1 MPGKIKLFIV
11 AGEPSG
17 DIHAANVAAE
27 IAAQLKKNDVA
38 LELSGT
44 GGAALAALGQ
54 VQLAT
59 VSELAVIGFV
69 GVLKRLPFFLR
80 LAGRLEA
87 HIAAERPDLILLMDY
102 TGFNL
107 RFAKRVNKYRVPV
120 VQFAA
125 PQVWIWR
132 YSRVKTLA
140 KYFDKVLC
148 LLPFEE
154 DLLKKEGVKAVYIG
168 HPASDTLTVKCPDR
182 NSFCERFNLAPDK
195 PIIAV
200 APGSRRRE
208 VNYLMPMII
217 SAAKILNAENFSC
230 SFILAKANSVSAEDL
245 TGHMTE
251 RTDIK
256 IADGETPDIFKHA
269 DLIWICSGT
278 ATLEA
283 AILGTPMIILYKAP
297 KLDVLIIKLFTK
309 LRMIGLP
316 NIIAGREI
324 VPEAIEKRCSP
335 EYLIEKTKELLDKND
350 EYRAALAPLK
360 EMFAGHSP
368 LKNAA
373 KEILELIRE
382 QDAFLIKRKE

>member
-1 MPGKIKLFIV
+1 MPNEIKLFIV

-17 DIHAANVAAE
+17 DIHAANVVREMLTRMEAGTVLE
-27 IAAQLKKNDVA
+27 I
-38 LELSGT
+38 SGT

-54 VQLAT
+54 VQIAT

-87 HIAAERPDLILLMDY
+87 HIAEDRPDLILLMDY

-107 RFAKRVNKYRVPV
+107 RFAKRIHKYRIPV

-154 DLLKKEGVKAVYIG
+154 ALLKKEGVKAVYIG
-168 HPASDTLTVKCPDR
+168 HPASDTLTVRCPDR
-182 NSFCERFNLAPDK
+182 KSFCERFNLAPDK

-208 VNYLMPMII
+208 INYLMPVII
-217 SAAKILNAENFSC
+217 SAAKTLKAEDFSC
-230 SFILAKANSVSAEDL
+230 SFILAKANSVSEEDL
-245 TGHMTE
+245 ASYMTE
-251 RTDIK
+251 GIDIK
-256 IADGETPDIFKHA
+256 IADGETPDIFRYA

-297 KLDVLIIKLFTK
+297 KLDVLIIKLLTK

-316 NIIAGREI
+316 NIITGEEI
-324 VPEAIEKRCSP
+324 MPEVIGKLCTP
-335 EYLIEKTKELLDKND
+335 ENLIEKTRELLDKNN
-350 EYRAALAPLK
+350 EYRSALAPLK
-360 EMFAGHSP
+360 DMFAGHSP

-373 KEILELIRE
+373 EEILKLIENAPAPLRC
-382 QDAFLIKRKE
+382 K

>member
-1 MPGKIKLFIV
+1 MPDKIKLFIV

-27 IAAQLKKNDVA
+27 MLNRLKGA
-38 LELSGT
+38 GTSLELSGT

-107 RFAKRVNKYRVPV
+107 RFAKRINKYRIPV

-154 DLLKKEGVKAVYIG
+154 ALLKKEHVKAVYIG
-168 HPASDTLTVKCPDR
+168 HPASDTLTVKSPDR
-182 NSFCERFNLAPDK
+182 KSFCERFNLDPAK
-195 PIIAV
+195 PIIAL

-217 SAAKILNAENFSC
+217 SAAKTLKAENFSC
-230 SFILAKANSVSAEDL
+230 SFILAKANSVATEDL
-245 TGHMTE
+245 AGYMTE
-251 RTDIK
+251 GVDIK
-256 IADGETPDIFKHA
+256 TADGETPDIFKYA

-297 KLDVLIIKLFTK
+297 KLDVFIIKLFTK

-316 NIIAGREI
+316 NIIMGREI
-324 VPEAIEKRCSP
+324 VPEAIEKRCTT

-350 EYRAALAPLK
+350 EYRSALAPLK
-360 EMFAGHSP
+360 EMFAGRSP

-373 KEILELIRE
+373 KEILDIIRE
-382 QDAFLIKRKE
+382 PGQP

>member
-1 MPGKIKLFIV
+1 MPDKIKLFIV

-27 IAAQLKKNDVA
+27 MLNRLKGTGTS

-87 HIAAERPDLILLMDY
+87 YIAAERPDLILLMDY

-107 RFAKRVNKYRVPV
+107 RFAKRINKYRIPV

-154 DLLKKEGVKAVYIG
+154 ALLKKESVKAVYIG
-168 HPASDTLTVKCPDR
+168 HPASDTLTVKSPDR
-182 NSFCERFNLAPDK
+182 KSFCERFNLDPSK
-195 PIIAV
+195 PIIAA

-217 SAAKILNAENFSC
+217 SAAKTLKAENFPC

-245 TGHMTE
+245 AGYMTE
-251 RTDIK
+251 GVDIK
-256 IADGETPDIFKHA
+256 TADGETPDIFKYA

-297 KLDVLIIKLFTK
+297 KLDVIIIKLFTK

-316 NIIAGREI
+316 NIIMGREI
-324 VPEAIEKRCSP
+324 VPEAIEKRCTT

-350 EYRAALAPLK
+350 EYRSALAPLK
-360 EMFAGHSP
+360 EMFAGRSP

-373 KEILELIRE
+373 KEILDIIRE
-382 QDAFLIKRKE
+382 PGQP